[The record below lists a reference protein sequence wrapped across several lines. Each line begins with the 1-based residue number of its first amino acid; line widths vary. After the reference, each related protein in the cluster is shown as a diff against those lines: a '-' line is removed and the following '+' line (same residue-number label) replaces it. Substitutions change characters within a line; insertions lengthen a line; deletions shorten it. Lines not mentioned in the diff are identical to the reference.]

1 VGQLGAAPA
10 LLPKDD
16 PLRKPLNNSSTSP
29 LTPRERD
36 VLQLAADDISAPRI
50 AQHLSLSRATVNT
63 HFGHIYVKLDVNSR
77 AGAVAKAIRLGLI
90 R

>member
-1 VGQLGAAPA
+1 MCRSGP
-10 LLPKDD
+10 LLET
-16 PLRKPLNNSSTSP
+16 PLHPSKPMP

-36 VLQLAADDISAPRI
+36 VLQLAAEDLSAPGI
-50 AQHLSLSRATVNT
+50 AEHLSLSPATVNT

-77 AGAVAKAIRLGLI
+77 AGAVAKGMRLGLI

>member
-1 VGQLGAAPA
+1 MPQSQ
-10 LLPKDD
+10 
-16 PLRKPLNNSSTSP
+16 LNNFALSP

-36 VLQLAADDISAPRI
+36 VLQLAADDLSAPGI
-50 AQHLSLSRATVNT
+50 AQQVRLSPATVNT

-77 AGAVAKAIRLGLI
+77 AGAVAKGIRLGLI